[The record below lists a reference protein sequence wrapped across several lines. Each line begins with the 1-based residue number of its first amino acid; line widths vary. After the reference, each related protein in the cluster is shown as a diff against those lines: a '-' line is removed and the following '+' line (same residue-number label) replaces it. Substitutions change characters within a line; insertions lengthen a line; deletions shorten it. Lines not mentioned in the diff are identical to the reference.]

1 MKGFVYDCEII
12 RRIPIPG
19 QPNNPKYEYCEG
31 WHDFPNMGISVIAVM
46 DIETDAMNTFTEDE
60 FGDFPDL
67 WEGLP
72 PPEQIVGFNS
82 KQFHDNLL
90 VEYGLA
96 EEGITTLDLAKEV
109 RKAVYGHDDWESQPA
124 TDSYS
129 LAALCGAN
137 GQHYMPS
144 KAMSAKMWQD
154 GKRDEVIS
162 KCVNNVTA
170 IRNLLIKFLNG
181 DLIDPNTGK
190 RLKYQG

>member
-12 RRIPIPG
+12 RCIPIPG
-19 QPNNPKYEYCEG
+19 QPNNLKYEYCEG
-31 WHDFPNMGISVIAVM
+31 WHDFPNMGISVIAVIA
-46 DIETDAMNTFTEDE
+46 IESDAINTFTENNFE
-60 FGDFPDL
+60 DFVKL
-67 WEGLP
+67 WEGSHIS
-72 PPEQIVGFNS
+72 EQVVSFNS
-82 KQFHDNLL
+82 NQFHDQLL
-90 VEYGLA
+90 IENGLA
-96 EEGITTLDLAKEV
+96 SKPITTLDLAKEI
-109 RKAVYGHDDWESQPA
+109 RKAAYGHDDWESQPE